1 MASLLKYDF
10 AWLLPLIN
18 LESADRYQLLPDLER
33 VLHKEP
39 QFFEVLSRA
48 IYCGCELLVV

>member
-1 MASLLKYDF
+1 VAALLKYDF
-10 AWLLPLIN
+10 AWLLPLID

-39 QFFEVLSRA
+39 QFFEVLSLT
-48 IYCGCELLVV
+48 IYCGCQLLVV